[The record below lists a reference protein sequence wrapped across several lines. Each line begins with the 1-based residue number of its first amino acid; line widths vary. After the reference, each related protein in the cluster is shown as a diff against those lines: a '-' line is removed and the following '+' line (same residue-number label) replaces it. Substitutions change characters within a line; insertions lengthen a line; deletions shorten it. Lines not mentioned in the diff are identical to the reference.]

1 MRATPTL
8 ADDVVGA
15 QERPFHISVGEVAGA
30 VADLGVMVPL
40 ATALILVN
48 GLDAGSLL
56 VCAGLLIIGAGLVF
70 RVPFPVQPL
79 KALTAVAVAQQLAPG
94 VIHAAGLEI
103 AGFLLL
109 LSVRHVADAIA
120 RVLTKPVVR
129 ALQLG
134 VGVLLLITSIKLV
147 ASPPGIF
154 AGTPPTPWPWLLLA
168 GAFAGVVVA
177 SLTRHFWIAIAIL
190 VGGVVAALVV
200 ADPHIGGPAFTL
212 PSIGLPA
219 ARDFGTAFLL
229 LVVPQ
234 LPLTFGN
241 AVVAIDELEHEY
253 FEDAASR
260 VTPSRVCLSA
270 GVGNLVSGV
279 FGGMPM
285 CHGAGGLT
293 AHTRLGARTAGMN
306 LVLGGAFLFLGLFFA
321 AQVPVLLGLL
331 PVWGLGALLAYAG
344 LRHAWLVSDLRRS
357 DLLIAVIAG
366 ALGAWLGNLAIT
378 AALALLAVHS
388 SALLRRLRGRAGTLV
403 R

>member
-1 MRATPTL
+1 MSAIPTV
-8 ADDVVGA
+8 AGEVSDPR
-15 QERPFHISVGEVAGA
+15 QRPFRVSVGEVAGA

-48 GLDAGSLL
+48 GLDAGSVL
-56 VCAGLLIIGAGLVF
+56 VCAGLLLVGAGLVF

-109 LSVRHVADAIA
+109 LSVHHVADAIA
-120 RVLTKPVVR
+120 KVFTKPVVR
-129 ALQLG
+129 ALQFG
-134 VGVLLLITSIKLV
+134 VGILLLIASIKLV
-147 ASPPGIF
+147 ASPPAIF

-168 GAFAGVVVA
+168 ASFAGVVVA
-177 SLTRHFWIAIAIL
+177 SLTRHYWIAIAIL
-190 VGGVVAALVV
+190 VGGVAVAWGV
-200 ADPHIGGPAFTL
+200 ADPHVGGPAFTL

-253 FEDAASR
+253 FGAAASR

-270 GVGNLVSGV
+270 GIGNLVSGL

-306 LVLGGAFLFLGLFFA
+306 LVLGGTFLVLGLFFA

-344 LRHAWLVSDLRRS
+344 LRHAWLVSDLRGYE
-357 DLLIAVIAG
+357 LVVAVIAG
-366 ALGAWLGNLAIT
+366 ALGAWFGNLAIT
-378 AALALLAVHS
+378 AALALLAVHG
-388 SALLRRLRGRAGTLV
+388 SALLRRSQGRAGTLV

>member
-1 MRATPTL
+1 MRGTFEIEETRPPA
-8 ADDVVGA
+8 
-15 QERPFHISVGEVAGA
+15 ERPFRISVGEVAGA

-56 VCAGLLIIGAGLVF
+56 VCAGLLVLGAGLVF

-109 LSVRHVADAIA
+109 LSVRNVADVIA
-120 RVLTKPVVR
+120 RVFTKPVVR

-134 VGVLLLITSIKLV
+134 VGILLLITSIKLV
-147 ASPPGIF
+147 ASPPEIF
-154 AGTPPTPWPWLLLA
+154 AGIPPTPWPWLLLA
-168 GAFAGVVVA
+168 GAFAGVGVA
-177 SLTRHFWIAIAIL
+177 SLTRHYWIAIAIL
-190 VGGVVAALVV
+190 VGGVVAAWIV
-200 ADPHIGGPAFTL
+200 ADPHVGGPAFTL

-253 FEDAASR
+253 FGAAAVR

-306 LVLGGAFLFLGLFFA
+306 LVLGGTFLVLGLFFA
-321 AQVPVLLGLL
+321 AQVPELLGLL
-331 PVWGLGALLAYAG
+331 PVWGLGAFLAYAG
-344 LRHAWLVSDLRRS
+344 LRHAWLVSDLRWS
-357 DLLIAVIAG
+357 DLVVAVIAG
-366 ALGAWLGNLAIT
+366 ALGAWFSNLAIT
-378 AALALLAVHS
+378 AGLALLAVHGS
-388 SALLRRLRGRAGTLV
+388 TLLRRLRGRASTLV

>member
-1 MRATPTL
+1 MPVIEEARRS
-8 ADDVVGA
+8 GSS
-15 QERPFHISVGEVAGA
+15 FGISVGEVAGA

-48 GLDAGSLL
+48 GLEAGSVL
-56 VCAGLLIIGAGLVF
+56 VSAGLLVLGAGVVF

-109 LSVRHVADAIA
+109 LSVRHVADAVA
-120 RVLTKPVVR
+120 RVFTKPVVR

-134 VGVLLLITSIKLV
+134 VGILLVTTSIKLV
-147 ASPPGIF
+147 ASPPDVF

-168 GAFAGVVVA
+168 GAFAGVVAA
-177 SLTRHFWIAIAIL
+177 SVTRHYWLAIAIL
-190 VGGVVAALVV
+190 VAGVAAAWGV
-200 ADPHIGGPAFTL
+200 ADPRVGGPAFTL
-212 PSIGLPA
+212 PSFGLPA
-219 ARDFGTAFLL
+219 ARDFGAAFLL

-241 AVVAIDELEHEY
+241 AVVAVDELEHEY
-253 FEDAASR
+253 FGAAASR
-260 VTPSRVCLSA
+260 VTPSRICLSA

-306 LVLGGAFLFLGLFFA
+306 LVLGGAFLVLGLFFA

-331 PVWGLGALLAYAG
+331 PVWGLGAFLAYAG
-344 LRHAWLVSDLRRS
+344 LRHAWLVSDLRRF
-357 DLLIAVIAG
+357 DLAVALIAGV
-366 ALGAWLGNLAIT
+366 LGAWFGNLAIT
-378 AALALLAVHS
+378 AGSALIAVHGTT
-388 SALLRRLRGRAGTLV
+388 LLRPSPVRTGTLT